1 MIIRYMYPKVGIKHQ
16 SINVSYITGRSMGS
30 RSAVAVCCD
39 KTMIDFVLGVICL
52 SYPLHRPRVY
62 TQLRDEP
69 LYEIRK
75 PILFVSGTDDDM
87 CKQELFLPV
96 LDQLTSHDVHWIE
109 GGNHGMD
116 IKGKPIDDI
125 IQEISHVIITWIQ
138 KTLVIEPKRT
148 KKQSL
153 SQKKLKQ
160 T

>member
-1 MIIRYMYPKVGIKHQ
+1 MPLLMITFMQTAKL
-16 SINVSYITGRSMGS
+16 INFVLQVELTGRSMGS

-96 LDQLTSHDVHWIE
+96 LVSQQTATADLD
-109 GGNHGMD
+109 
-116 IKGKPIDDI
+116 PIDRPVIYDTLIDRCLIPDYHMYFNIFI
-125 IQEISHVIITWIQ
+125 I
-138 KTLVIEPKRT
+138 
-148 KKQSL
+148 SL
-153 SQKKLKQ
+153 NSI
-160 T
+160 